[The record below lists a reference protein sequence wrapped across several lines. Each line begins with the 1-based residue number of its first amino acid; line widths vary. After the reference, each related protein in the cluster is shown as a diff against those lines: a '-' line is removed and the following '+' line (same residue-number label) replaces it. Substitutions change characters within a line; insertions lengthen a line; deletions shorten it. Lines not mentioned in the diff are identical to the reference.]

1 MLDRKSIFKAV
12 DLDIQNVPVPEWGG
26 DICIRGLTAR
36 ERDHFE
42 ASIGQSAN
50 LENLRAR
57 LVVLSIC
64 DEAGERVFKDS
75 DATELGKKN
84 ARSQAKLLPHR
95 TATGKDSSTWR
106 HFSAGQDSSA
116 EQKTMG
122 IKQGGL
128 ITTLA
133 ITYQM

>member
-64 DEAGERVFKDS
+64 DETGERVFKDS

-84 ARSQAKLLPHR
+84 AMVVNRLFDICRNMSGMSDADVKELE
-95 TATGKDSSTWR
+95 KN
-106 HFSAGQDSSA
+106 
-116 EQKTMG
+116 
-122 IKQGGL
+122 
-128 ITTLA
+128 
-133 ITYQM
+133 